1 MKCLHFFPLL
11 LCVLNIGLQ
20 GMARRQ
26 PISSGKPYHPNKTR
40 QVHVTPHRAPAPQGF
55 ASASASVRQVRDE
68 LPLPMSLRRLAGVSI
83 HHIVV
88 TKQGSD
94 QCGSRSV
101 ANALAVQDVI
111 MSGQTLNSS
120 SIRAQ
125 ASQYDRILINHILE
139 WAEVANLACRNNLF
153 NAHIMARIPKEQTE
167 AVYPYVVYS
176 TDGQE
181 HSLDDLATS
190 LLTHETMT
198 AHIIC
203 NTGGHWVLITIIKQ
217 EGHVPQMLYMDSCNG
232 ILQDDSAATAYI
244 CYLYNT
250 CLA

>member
-1 MKCLHFFPLL
+1 MKCSQIFSLL
-11 LCVLNIGLQ
+11 LCVFNIGLQ
-20 GMARRQ
+20 GMARRK

-40 QVHVTPHRAPAPQGF
+40 QVHAAPHRAPAPQGL
-55 ASASASVRQVRDE
+55 AAAAAPVRQVRDE

-88 TKQGSD
+88 TMQGSS

-111 MSGQTLNSS
+111 MSGQSLNSS
-120 SIRAQ
+120 TIRAQ

-139 WAEVANLACRNNLF
+139 WAEVANLARRNNLF

-181 HSLDDLATS
+181 HSLDDLAAS

-198 AHIIC
+198 AHVIC

-217 EGHVPQMLYMDSCNG
+217 EGHAPQMLYMDSCNG